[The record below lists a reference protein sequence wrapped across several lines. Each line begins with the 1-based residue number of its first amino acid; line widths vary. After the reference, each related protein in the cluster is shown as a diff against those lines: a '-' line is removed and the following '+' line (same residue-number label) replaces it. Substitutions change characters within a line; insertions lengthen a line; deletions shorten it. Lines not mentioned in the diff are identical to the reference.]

1 MIIVCK
7 DFEFD
12 NKTLAA
18 QNYSSLNFDDDTTLP
33 SSIAREMDTSTMNA
47 YRSETNGFSI
57 KYTDTLIFDLH
68 IAKSFDEYTSQE
80 EMEFSPEEYE
90 NLIAWLSSP

>member
-1 MIIVCK
+1 MVIVCK

-12 NKTLAA
+12 GKTLIS

-33 SSIAREMDTSTMNA
+33 SSIVREMDSSTMNT
-47 YRSETNGFSI
+47 YRNENNGLGI

-68 IAKSFDEYTSQE
+68 IAKSFVHPKYWFHKFSQYKK
-80 EMEFSPEEYE
+80 MVNYK
-90 NLIAWLSSP
+90 